1 MKAKVICVQTTDPGR
16 IGDLLQGKLN
26 EFLAAVPSANVHSTH
41 MAALDIGGPSQAD
54 VLVVYTVF
62 YTE

>member
-1 MKAKVICVQTTDPGR
+1 MKAKVICVQTTDPER

-26 EFLAAVPSANVHSTH
+26 EFLGTLPSANVHSTH

-54 VLVVYTVF
+54 VLIVYTVF
-62 YTE
+62 YTA